1 MPSESP
7 LPMPPGAM
15 PPDLGMDYDDKVN
28 SRDSRM
34 LGSSATAGKDDRDIG
49 MGMEMGVDEDEEAER
64 MGPVHVHEST
74 CEISEGEDRIVEV
87 ARSLSRVSREHSRGV
102 NTFLD
107 PTSRPDLDPHSER
120 FSAKRWV
127 SNMLDVCSRDPER
140 YPRRSAGV
148 SFRNLNVFGYGSA
161 VDYQTNVG
169 NMWLKGVGWLQR
181 TFGRDRKVRIDI
193 LRNFEGFVRS
203 GEMLVVLGRPG
214 RFVLSIRSP
223 NFYSCTGTNKTVA
236 ARRSSKQSLVKLMAS
251 GLMRAVISS
260 IKASRGTTCTVD
272 FAVKS
277 STRLRRRLTSRS

>member
-1 MPSESP
+1 
-7 LPMPPGAM
+7 MPPGAM
-15 PPDLGMDYDDKVN
+15 PRDPSMDNNNNNSYYYIDKEN
-28 SRDSRM
+28 RDSSM
-34 LGSSATAGKDDRDIG
+34 MESTATAGKDVDVDVDVDADRDRN
-49 MGMEMGVDEDEEAER
+49 MEDENI
-64 MGPVHVHEST
+64 GPMHEST

-169 NMWLKGVGWLQR
+169 NMWLKGVGWVQR
-181 TFGRDRKVRIDI
+181 TLGWDHNVRIDI

-214 RFVLSIRSP
+214 RFVPCLTP
-223 NFYSCTGTNKTVA
+223 N
-236 ARRSSKQSLVKLMAS
+236 
-251 GLMRAVISS
+251 
-260 IKASRGTTCTVD
+260 
-272 FAVKS
+272 
-277 STRLRRRLTSRS
+277 LTIYLPWQN

>member
-15 PPDLGMDYDDKVN
+15 PPDLGMDYDDKMDL
-28 SRDSRM
+28 RDSRV
-34 LGSSATAGKDDRDIG
+34 LGSTTTADRNDRDIG
-49 MGMEMGVDEDEEAER
+49 IAMDIDVDGHGGDDGMGIMR
-64 MGPVHVHEST
+64 EST

-169 NMWLKGVGWLQR
+169 NLWLKGVGWMQR
-181 TFGRDRKVRIDI
+181 TLGRERKVRIDI

-214 RFVLSIRSP
+214 RYVLP
-223 NFYSCTGTNKTVA
+223 FWP
-236 ARRSSKQSLVKLMAS
+236 LFL
-251 GLMRAVISS
+251 
-260 IKASRGTTCTVD
+260 
-272 FAVKS
+272 
-277 STRLRRRLTSRS
+277 

>member
-15 PPDLGMDYDDKVN
+15 PPDLGMDYDDDKDLPSAIANHN
-28 SRDSRM
+28 SKTEST
-34 LGSSATAGKDDRDIG
+34 AAAGKDVDVDVDMDMEN
-49 MGMEMGVDEDEEAER
+49 MGA
-64 MGPVHVHEST
+64 VHEST

-169 NMWLKGVGWLQR
+169 NMWLKGVGWVQR
-181 TFGRDRKVRIDI
+181 TLGWDRKVRIDI

-214 RFVLSIRSP
+214 RFVLSPHNYLSTTCLTII
-223 NFYSCTGTNKTVA
+223 VA
-236 ARRSSKQSLVKLMAS
+236 ARRSSKRLLVKHMAS
-251 GLMRAVISS
+251 GSTKEVTSS
-260 IKASRGTTCTVD
+260 IKASHGTTCTVD
-272 FAVKS
+272 SGARS
-277 STRLRRRLTSRS
+277 STRLRRRHTSRS